1 MKRVVGAV
9 DSLVMQA
16 VAGASSIEQD
26 NQGKLGFGLMRLPR
40 KGVKIDVDQVAQMVD
55 LFLDAGFTY
64 FDTAR
69 IYPGSEAATRKALIK
84 RHPRDS
90 FTIAT
95 KLNTMIAPTAR
106 MARKQFETSCK
117 NLGVDY
123 VDHYL
128 LHNLMS
134 STYRSYEK
142 LGLWEYVRDLKRQG
156 RVRQFGFSFHAGPQ
170 LLDQIL
176 NEHPD
181 VDFVQLQI
189 NYADW
194 ESPAITSREN
204 YEVARAHD
212 KPIVVMEPVKG
223 GALAK
228 PAAGVRALMDEV
240 APGASYASWAIRFV
254 AGLDGILTV
263 LSGMSNVAQMEDN
276 LGFMRDFRPLDE
288 REMDV
293 IRKAR
298 EILGASHD
306 IPCTACGYC
315 MEGCPRHIHI
325 PEVFAAMNKQLVEGR
340 LDEARA
346 AYRAAVE
353 AGNFASACI
362 ACGRCEDVCPQH
374 ISVINQLRECA
385 NALE

>member
-1 MKRVVGAV
+1 MDGTTGV
-9 DSLVMQA
+9 DNMHISP
-16 VAGASSIEQD
+16 
-26 NQGKLGFGLMRLPR
+26 GKLGFGLMRLPR
-40 KGVKIDVDQVAQMVD
+40 KGVKIDVDQVSQMVD
-55 LFLDAGFTY
+55 LFLEAGFTY

-69 IYPGSEAATRKALIK
+69 VYPGSEAATRKALVM

-90 FTIAT
+90 FTMAT

-106 MARKQFETSCK
+106 IARKQFETSCK

-128 LHNLMS
+128 LHNLMGAS
-134 STYRSYEK
+134 YRSYER
-142 LGLWEYVRDLKRQG
+142 LGLWDYVRDLKRDG
-156 RVRQFGFSFHAGPQ
+156 KVRQFGFSFHAGPE

-176 NEHPD
+176 RDHPD

-194 ESPAITSREN
+194 ENPRITSRAN
-204 YEVARAHD
+204 YEVARAHG

-228 PAAGVRALMDEV
+228 PDAKIRALMDEV
-240 APGASYASWAIRFV
+240 APGASYASWAIRFA

-263 LSGMSNVAQMEDN
+263 LSGMSDVAQVRDN
-276 LGFMRDFRPLDE
+276 VSYMGDFHPLDE
-288 REMDV
+288 REMAV
-293 IRKAR
+293 IGKAR
-298 EILGASHD
+298 EILGSARD

-315 MEGCPRHIHI
+315 TEGCPRHIHI
-325 PEVFAAMNKQLVEGR
+325 PDVFAAMNKQLVGGQ
-340 LDEARA
+340 LAEARVD
-346 AYRAAVE
+346 YREAVR

-362 ACGRCEDVCPQH
+362 ACGKCEDVCPQH
-374 ISVINQLRECA
+374 IDIIAQLRECA
-385 NALE
+385 TTLELGKAEG

>member
-1 MKRVVGAV
+1 MQ
-9 DSLVMQA
+9 DSMDITVE
-16 VAGASSIEQD
+16 GNETG
-26 NQGKLGFGLMRLPR
+26 NETGKLGFGLMRLPR
-40 KGVKIDVDQVAQMVD
+40 KGVKIDVEQVSQMVD
-55 LFLDAGFTY
+55 AFLDAGFTY

-69 IYPGSEAATRKALIK
+69 IYPGSEAATRKALVK

-95 KLNTMIAPTAR
+95 KMNTMIAPTAR
-106 MARKQFETSCK
+106 MAKKQFETSCK
-117 NLGVDY
+117 NLGVNY

-134 STYRSYEK
+134 KTYRSYDK
-142 LGLWEYVRDLKRQG
+142 LGMWDYVRDLKREG
-156 RVRQFGFSFHAGPQ
+156 KVRQFGFSFHAGPE

-176 NEHPD
+176 TEHPD

-194 ESPAITSREN
+194 ENPRITSRAN
-204 YEVARAHD
+204 YEVARAHG

-228 PAAGVRALMDEV
+228 PAAEIRALMDDV
-240 APGASYASWAIRFV
+240 SPGASYASWAIRFV

-263 LSGMSNVAQMEDN
+263 LSGMSDLAQVRDNVSY
-276 LGFMRDFRPLDE
+276 MRDYHPLDE
-288 REMDV
+288 RELAV
-293 IRKAR
+293 IGKAR
-298 EILGASHD
+298 EILGAARD
-306 IPCTACGYC
+306 IPCTSCGYC

-325 PEVFAAMNKQLVEGR
+325 PDVFAAMNKKLVAGQLEQAR
-340 LDEARA
+340 QDYREAVR
-346 AYRAAVE
+346 

-362 ACGRCEDVCPQH
+362 ACGKCEDVCPQH
-374 ISVINQLRECA
+374 IDIIAQLRECA
-385 NALE
+385 SALEV

>member
-1 MKRVVGAV
+1 
-9 DSLVMQA
+9 
-16 VAGASSIEQD
+16 
-26 NQGKLGFGLMRLPR
+26 MRLPR
-40 KGVKIDVDQVAQMVD
+40 KGVKIDVDQVSQMVD

-69 IYPGSEAATRKALIK
+69 VYPGSEAATRKALVK

-123 VDHYL
+123 VDQYL
-128 LHNLMS
+128 LHNL
-134 STYRSYEK
+134 TGATHRSYDS
-142 LGLWEYVRDLKRQG
+142 LGLWDYVRDLKRQG
-156 RVRQFGFSFHAGPQ
+156 RVRQFGFSFHAGPE
-170 LLDQIL
+170 LFDKVLRA
-176 NEHPD
+176 HPD

-194 ESPAITSREN
+194 ENTRITSRAN
-204 YEVARAHD
+204 YEVARSHG

-223 GALAK
+223 GSLAK
-228 PAAGVRALMDEV
+228 PSAEIQSLMREV
-240 APGASYASWAIRFV
+240 SPGASCASWAIRFA

-263 LSGMSNVAQMEDN
+263 LSGMSSVSQVEDN
-276 LGFMRDFRPLDE
+276 VSYMRDFKPLDD
-288 REMDV
+288 RELDV
-293 IRKAR
+293 IAKAR
-298 EILGASHD
+298 EILGAAVD
-306 IPCTACGYC
+306 IPCTSCGYC

-325 PEVFAAMNKQLVEGR
+325 PDVFAAMNKKLVAGR
-340 LDEARA
+340 IQEARDD
-346 AYRAAVE
+346 YREAVR

-362 ACGRCEDVCPQH
+362 ACGKCEDVCPQH
-374 ISVINQLRECA
+374 IDIIAQLREIA
-385 NALE
+385 VELE